1 MAMDLTIAV
10 RRELDLGW
18 PRDQVFELI
27 ADVPRS
33 AGHFPGL
40 RALDDLGDG
49 VYRWRLESFRLK
61 QFSFAVSYAARYVPD
76 PEAGTVV
83 WTTFDD
89 GGNTKADGRWVL
101 GEPALREHHPA
112 EAADSEAPG
121 PGGQGRGQG
130 HVRAPGGHL
139 PQADLGH
146 DGGTGPRLSKAPLCL
161 SQSSPIAARLPV

>member
-101 GEPALREHHPA
+101 GEPSGDRVRLRFENTI
-112 EAADSEAPG
+112 
-121 PGGQGRGQG
+121 QLK
-130 HVRAPGGHL
+130 L
-139 PQADLGH
+139 PI
-146 DGGTGPRLSKAPLCL
+146 PRLL
-161 SQSSPIAARLPV
+161 ARVAKGVVRDMSERQVDTYLKRISATMEGRVLD